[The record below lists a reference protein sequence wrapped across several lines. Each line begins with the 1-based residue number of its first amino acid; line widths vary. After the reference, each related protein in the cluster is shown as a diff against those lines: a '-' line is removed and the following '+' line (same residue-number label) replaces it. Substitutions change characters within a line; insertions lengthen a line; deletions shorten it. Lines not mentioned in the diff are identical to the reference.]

1 MAKHLVLVGG
11 GHAHMMVLLRLGEF
25 TGRGHR
31 VTLVSSSDHHF
42 YSGMGP
48 GLLSGIYEPQQVW
61 FNIRKMAEDR
71 GAEFI
76 EDDAVR
82 IDPVRRLI
90 ILGSGREVNF
100 DVASFNTGSQVPLEP
115 LAAQP
120 DGIITVKPIINL
132 YRARREIIAEIAQ
145 RDLQIAVVGGGP
157 AGVEI
162 AANLWRLIRKKP
174 HRADILLVGGG
185 KILGEFPEKVCT
197 IALDSLQKRAITVME
212 GTRAQ
217 AAEDGNLLLSNG
229 TILRCDFIFMAVGV
243 KPTPLF
249 ADSGLPT
256 GEDGGLLVNPF
267 LQSTAHPELFG
278 GGDCISLSGNPLAK
292 VGVYAVRQNPVLFHN
307 LMAALEGGSL
317 QPFRHVGEYMLI
329 MNMGDGT
336 GIVWKK
342 NRVWDGRLAFLLKD
356 FIDRRF
362 MRKFQ
367 VSGERDEPNGDI

>member
-1 MAKHLVLVGG
+1 MT
-11 GHAHMMVLLRLGEF
+11 VLLRLGEF
-25 TGRGHR
+25 TGRGHL
-31 VTLVSSSDHHF
+31 VTLISSSTHHY

-48 GLLSGIYEPQQVW
+48 GMLSGIYEPRQVR
-61 FNIRKMAEDR
+61 FNIRKMAEER
-71 GAEFI
+71 GGSFI

-82 IDPVRRLI
+82 IDPVKQLI

-100 DVASFNTGSQVPLEP
+100 DIASFNTGSQVPLEP
-115 LAAQP
+115 LAAQS
-120 DGIITVKPIINL
+120 DGIVSVKPIVNL
-132 YRARREIIAEIAQ
+132 YRIRREILDKIAR
-145 RDLQIAVVGGGP
+145 RDLQIGVIGGGA

-162 AANLWRLIRKKP
+162 AANLWRLARKQP
-174 HRADILLVGGG
+174 HRADILLVGGNR
-185 KILGEFPEKVCT
+185 ILGEFPEKVRA
-197 IALDSLQKRAITVME
+197 IALDSLQKRNIKVME

-217 AAEDGNLLLSNG
+217 AAADGTLMLTNG
-229 TILRCDFIFMAVGV
+229 TTLRCDFVFIAVGV

-249 ADSGLPT
+249 TDSRLPT
-256 GEDGGLLVNPF
+256 GEDGGLLVNSF
-267 LQSTAHPELFG
+267 LQCTAHPELFG
-278 GGDCISLSGNPLAK
+278 GGDCISFSGKPLAK

-307 LMAALEGGSL
+307 LMAALEGGAL

-342 NRVWDGRLAFLLKD
+342 DRVWDGRLAFLFKD

-367 VSGERDEPNGDI
+367 VSGERNEPNGDV

>member
-1 MAKHLVLVGG
+1 MT
-11 GHAHMMVLLRLGEF
+11 VLLRLGEF

-31 VTLVSSSDHHF
+31 VTLISSSAHHY

-48 GLLSGIYEPQQVW
+48 GLLSGIYQPRQVR

-71 GAEFI
+71 GAAFI

-82 IDPVRRLI
+82 IDPVGRQI

-100 DVASFNTGSQVPLEP
+100 DIASFNTGSQVPLEP
-115 LAAQP
+115 LAAQA

-132 YRARREIIAEIAQ
+132 YRARREIINEIAG
-145 RDLQIAVVGGGP
+145 RDLRIAVIGGGA

-162 AANLWRLIRKKP
+162 AANLWRLARNKP
-174 HRADILLVGGG
+174 CRAEITLVGGG
-185 KILGEFPEKVCT
+185 RILGKFPEKVRT
-197 IALDSLQKRAITVME
+197 IAMESLKKRTINVIE
-212 GTRAQ
+212 GTRVQ
-217 AAEDGNLLLSNG
+217 AAADDKLIMSNG
-229 TILRCDFIFMAVGV
+229 KVLPFDYVFMAVGV
-243 KPTPLF
+243 KPSTLF
-249 ADSGLPT
+249 SDSGLPT
-256 GEDGGLLVNPF
+256 GEDGGLLVNSF
-267 LQSTAHPELFG
+267 LQSTAHAELFG

-307 LMAALEGGSL
+307 LMVALEGGAL
-317 QPFRHVGEYMLI
+317 QPFRHGGEYMLI

-342 NRVWDGRLAFLLKD
+342 DRVWDGRFAFLLKD

-367 VSGERDEPNGDI
+367 VSGERNEANGEI

>member
-1 MAKHLVLVGG
+1 MTT
-11 GHAHMMVLLRLGEF
+11 LLRLGEF

-31 VTLVSSSDHHF
+31 VTLISSSAHHF

-48 GLLSGIYEPQQVW
+48 GLLAGIYEPRQVR

-71 GAEFI
+71 GAAFI

-100 DVASFNTGSQVPLEP
+100 DIASFNTGSQVPLEP
-115 LAAQP
+115 LAAQA

-132 YRARREIIAEIAQ
+132 YRARRQILEEIAR
-145 RDLQIAVVGGGP
+145 RDLQIAVIGGGP

-162 AANLWRLIRKKP
+162 AANLWRLVRKQP
-174 HRADILLVGGG
+174 HGADILLVGGNR
-185 KILGEFPEKVCT
+185 ILREFPEKVRA
-197 IALDSLQKRAITVME
+197 IAIDSLQKRTIKVME
-212 GTRAQ
+212 GIRAQ
-217 AAEDGNLLLSNG
+217 TAADGTVMLTNG
-229 TILRCDFIFMAVGV
+229 TMLRSDFVFVAVGV
-243 KPTPLF
+243 KPSPLF
-249 ADSGLPT
+249 TDSGLPT
-256 GEDGGLLVNPF
+256 GEDGGLLVNSF
-267 LQSTAHPELFG
+267 LQCPAYPELFG

-292 VGVYAVRQNPVLFHN
+292 VGVYAVRQNPILFHN
-307 LMAALEGGSL
+307 LLAALEGRAL
-317 QPFRHVGEYMLI
+317 QLFRSVGEYMLI

-342 NRVWDGRLAFLLKD
+342 ERVWDGRLAFLFKD

-362 MRKFQ
+362 MRRFQ
-367 VSGERDEPNGDI
+367 VSGERNEPNGEA